1 MKVLIPFQDD
11 LIYAQDKE
19 IVYRLGGR
27 WSCSEKCYIFEQS
40 DIEAYILCSLGQW
53 LCLEWQ
59 ERGALCTQ
67 ECKNGLQPC

>member
-53 LCLEWQ
+53 IML
-59 ERGALCTQ
+59 
-67 ECKNGLQPC
+67 